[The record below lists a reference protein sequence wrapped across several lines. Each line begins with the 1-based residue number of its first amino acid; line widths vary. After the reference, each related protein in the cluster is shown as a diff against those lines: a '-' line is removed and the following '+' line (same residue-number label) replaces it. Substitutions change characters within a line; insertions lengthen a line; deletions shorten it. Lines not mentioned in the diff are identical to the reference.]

1 MLRQIAHLCKEGQ
14 LAGAVF
20 MAVAQKAVALPA
32 PEVGVA
38 EPGQL
43 AVRMAAVAVVAA
55 AHLIQHQQHHLV
67 AQAHRA

>member
-1 MLRQIAHLCKEGQ
+1 
-14 LAGAVF
+14 

-43 AVRMAAVAVVAA
+43 AVRMAAAVAVGV
-55 AHLIQHQQHHLV
+55 AHLTPYRRHHLA
-67 AQAHRA
+67 AQAQAA

>member
-1 MLRQIAHLCKEGQ
+1 
-14 LAGAVF
+14 

-43 AVRMAAVAVVAA
+43 AVRMAAAVVAA
-55 AHLIQHQQHHLV
+55 AVHLTQYRRHHLV
-67 AQAHRA
+67 AQAQAA